1 MTTYRVTGYATPEAV
16 GDHARRYSFTI
27 GESFADMQALRLAH
41 ELGPDHVVFYGP
53 IGDSYR
59 NKIIGFLSSRRP
71 DLSITDIERKQIMST
86 EEAYNE
92 GAKST
97 ALTADDC
104 IKMTRGWTPE
114 NVDAFKAGRIA
125 AYDKAS
131 TKN

>member
-1 MTTYRVTGYATPEAV
+1 MITHRVTGYATPEAV
-16 GDHARRYSFTI
+16 GDHARRYTFTV
-27 GESFADMQALRLAH
+27 GESFAEMQALRLAR

-53 IGDSYR
+53 IGDSYQ

-71 DLSITDIERKQIMST
+71 DLSITDIERKPIMNKK
-86 EEAYNE
+86 EAYDE
-92 GAKST
+92 GAAST

-125 AYDKAS
+125 AYDKAVS
-131 TKN
+131 K